1 MITWRDTTVAP
12 EVSIIKAIR
21 ILDQVASQIL
31 LITDS
36 EDRLLGTL
44 TDGDIRRAILAGYSL
59 ERPVI
64 EIANSSPKTLG
75 NSASHEDLS
84 GSPYSFAGR
93 QL

>member
-59 ERPVI
+59 EI
-64 EIANSSPKTLG
+64 IAKDAKRHL
-75 NSASHEDLS
+75 
-84 GSPYSFAGR
+84 R
-93 QL
+93 